1 MKEFVE
7 VVLKNFFDNTNWAY
21 DLTMSEKA
29 DDEILTRI
37 FKLKTILTNYLEGC
51 PYFLIDKVYFSA
63 VFKHI
68 KQLSYYL

>member
-1 MKEFVE
+1 
-7 VVLKNFFDNTNWAY
+7 
-21 DLTMSEKA
+21 MSEKA
-29 DDEILTRI
+29 DDEILTWI

-68 KQLSYYL
+68 K